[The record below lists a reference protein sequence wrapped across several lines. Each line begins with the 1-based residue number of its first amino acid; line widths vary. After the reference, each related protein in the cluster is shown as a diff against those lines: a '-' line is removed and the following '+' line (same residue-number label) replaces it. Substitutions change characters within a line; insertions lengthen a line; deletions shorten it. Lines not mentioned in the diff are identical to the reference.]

1 MTTFAEMRKFNS
13 FQDFSF
19 DLVCEL
25 IGDFKIRGK
34 ALDPKTEPPAKL
46 FNRVDWLVNRVG
58 RVLNVSGKLDPEK
71 TTFRI
76 DRDDNKIVHIRF
88 IDLDGNTLYTLDFNA
103 EIVDGGEH
111 VNHFVLTNDKGEV
124 VLNTEKWTG
133 VRQFFAPPVNDTTAK
148 IEEETTDSDEEE
160 VVAEAA
166 RKVEKKA
173 SKTKKAAKKTNA
185 KTAEATA

>member
-88 IDLDGNTLYTLDFNA
+88 IDLDGNTLYTLDFNG
-103 EIVDGGEH
+103 EIVDGER
-111 VNHFVLTNDKGEV
+111 VNRFILTNDKGEV

-148 IEEETTDSDEEE
+148 VEEETTDSDEEE

>member
-34 ALDPKTEPPAKL
+34 VLDPKSEPPAKL

-103 EIVDGGEH
+103 EIVDGGER
-111 VNHFVLTNDKGEV
+111 VNHFVLTDNNGEV

-133 VRQFFAPPVNDTTAK
+133 VRQFFAPPTVKDTTK
-148 IEEETTDSDEEE
+148 VEKETTDSDEEE

-166 RKVEKKA
+166 RKVEKKT
-173 SKTKKAAKKTNA
+173 SKTKKTAKKTNA
-185 KTAEATA
+185 KANPVTA